1 MKISRIK
8 VEKRL
13 TNPSAYYNIVF
24 AIANAPIAQSVEHA
38 AVNRSVIGSSPIGG
52 AKIKKRDLA
61 PLFFILAP
69 PIGAR
74 TRNFSSPRKIAGAAN
89 APPIAGAF
97 AFAVNTVFS

>member
-52 AKIKKRDLA
+52 AIIKNREAQDFPVFYYGAPNKRA
-61 PLFFILAP
+61 YS
-69 PIGAR
+69 
-74 TRNFSSPRKIAGAAN
+74 NFSSKRKIAVRQTRHPMPARLLS
-89 APPIAGAF
+89 P
-97 AFAVNTVFS
+97 